1 MISEIIYKLNAFD
14 SNFVALSEIITAENA
29 KKEPTIGELQKKYGE
44 FLSIALEQL
53 KLRDKVK
60 KKLPAWVDAQC
71 LFEQRAFE
79 QCTSQT
85 VALWKAHYFKTSH
98 LLSLTG
104 GFGVDDWA
112 WLSTGATVISTDPNK
127 ELNHLVRCNIQRL
140 YDTLIS
146 NSQPLNLG
154 SGSSLP
160 DSNEIEF
167 NKFSS
172 KATFTRF
179 DLTAEGLLNR
189 LRDSSSF
196 TTPNGA
202 ELVTSNPNLPN
213 GPIPNNPESQTSIPT
228 SSSTPNNP
236 IIHPQKTKEF
246 IVYIDPDRRK
256 GDDRLGGKAK
266 EFTPNFIEII
276 LENFTLFK
284 KWLVKLS
291 PMTDIHFLQK
301 ELPYPIRF
309 YAIFYQ
315 GEVKELL
322 LELGEDITNTQYK
335 SIYIQN
341 EDFETWDLDSIEAL
355 FKNSQTVHLRNV
367 ELNSSIELHDETSS
381 LYLFETHGSLNC
393 LGLNKEL
400 ERFLVPLNQGRT
412 FFQSLKP
419 LPKSLGRTFKIQHV
433 LKGSLKQLKQEL
445 AKLQISKSSITA
457 RECRGLNSAEIQQRL
472 GIKEGGTHTLFVTQ
486 FQGEFICW
494 VCTALSF

>member
-29 KKEPTIGELQKKYGE
+29 KKEPAIGELQKKYGE
-44 FLSIALEQL
+44 FLSVALEQI

-60 KKLPAWVDAQC
+60 KKLPAWVEARC

-85 VALWKAHYFKTSH
+85 VALWKAQFFKTSH

-104 GFGVDDWA
+104 GLGVDDWA
-112 WLSTGATVISTDPNK
+112 WLTTGTNVLSTDPNK
-127 ELNHLVRCNIQRL
+127 ELNHLVRCNMQRL
-140 YDTLIS
+140 YDSLNS
-146 NSQPLNLG
+146 NTQPLNL
-154 SGSSLP
+154 SSSSSLP
-160 DSNEIEF
+160 SNNEIELK
-167 NKFSS
+167 NFSS
-172 KATFTRF
+172 KLIFTRL
-179 DLTAEGLLNR
+179 DLTAEDLLIQ
-189 LRDSSSF
+189 LKDSSSHP
-196 TTPNGA
+196 TPND
-202 ELVTSNPNLPN
+202 PNLL
-213 GPIPNNPESQTSIPT
+213 
-228 SSSTPNNP
+228 
-236 IIHPQKTKEF
+236 PQKTKEYT
-246 IVYIDPDRRK
+246 VYIDPDRRK

-276 LENFTLFK
+276 HENFTSYK

-309 YAIFYQ
+309 YAVFFQ

-322 LELGEDITNTQYK
+322 LELGEEITSTEFK

-341 EDFETWDLDSIEAL
+341 EVFETWDLKSIEA
-355 FKNSQTVHLRNV
+355 FFNNSEIPQPK
-367 ELNSSIELHDETSS
+367 SIELDRSSEIQNEILS
-381 LYLFETHGSLNC
+381 LYVFETHGSLNC

-412 FFQSLKP
+412 FFQSSIP

-433 LKGSLKQLKQEL
+433 FKGSLKQIKHEL

-457 RECRGLNSAEIQQRL
+457 RECKGLNSAEIQKRL
-472 GIKEGGTHTLFVTQ
+472 GIKEGGSHTLFVTQ
-486 FQGEFICW
+486 MQGEFICW
-494 VCTALSF
+494 VCTNPSL

>member
-179 DLTAEGLLNR
+179 DLTAEDLLNR
-189 LRDSSSF
+189 LRDSS
-196 TTPNGA
+196 
-202 ELVTSNPNLPN
+202 
-213 GPIPNNPESQTSIPT
+213 

-355 FKNSQTVHLRNV
+355 FKNSETVHLKNV
-367 ELNSSIELHDETSS
+367 ELNRSIELHDETSS

-412 FFQSLKP
+412 FFQSPKP

-472 GIKEGGTHTLFVTQ
+472 GLKEGGTHTLFVTQ

-494 VCTALSF
+494 VCTSLSF